1 MTSAHA
7 PALIALWT
15 YWLLAGLGSWALAPL
30 AYFWRFALIAS
41 VDSLA
46 MLSDRALIAVK
57 DLVALVLSYGTYC
70 SLALCPR
77 LRSYCSSDLV
87 ALLFGGSGGSGIRS
101 DSGISALVTGVTAL
115 ALEWLWIWHLCLCGT
130 HRL

>member
-57 DLVALVLSYGTYC
+57 DLVALVLSYGIWHLLLSG
-70 SLALCPR
+70 SLP
-77 LRSYCSSDLV
+77 SSSLL
-87 ALLFGGSGGSGIRS
+87 LLFGLSGF
-101 DSGISALVTGVTAL
+101 AL
-115 ALEWLWIWHLCLCGT
+115 WRLWRLWHSL
-130 HRL
+130 